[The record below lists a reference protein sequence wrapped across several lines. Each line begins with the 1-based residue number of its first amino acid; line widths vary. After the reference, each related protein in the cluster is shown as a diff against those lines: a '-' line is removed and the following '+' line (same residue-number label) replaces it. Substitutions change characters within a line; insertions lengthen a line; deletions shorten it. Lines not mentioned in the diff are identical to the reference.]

1 MKQEH
6 LDKLHEILDTSLSAH
21 QTAKW
26 GSTIARK
33 IIVKSIV
40 RRFKYYLESYEKS
53 KDVQE
58 LS

>member
-6 LDKLHEILDTSLSAH
+6 LNKLYEILDTSLSAH

-40 RRFKYYLESYEKS
+40 KRFKNYLELYEK
-53 KDVQE
+53 K
-58 LS
+58 